1 MCGHENEVNLQ
12 VLCAGSRRWEVQLG
26 HEQEAWGGSRRL
38 RRLHTSAG
46 SVVCASVRYRKT
58 QIPVL
63 VFQVC
68 DCKPVAPSPVLSRN
82 LKA

>member
-1 MCGHENEVNLQ
+1 M
-12 VLCAGSRRWEVQLG
+12 SRRPGEEAGGCEGFTRQL
-26 HEQEAWGGSRRL
+26 
-38 RRLHTSAG
+38 G

>member
-1 MCGHENEVNLQ
+1 MSRRPGEE
-12 VLCAGSRRWEVQLG
+12 AGSSNCITRQL
-26 HEQEAWGGSRRL
+26 E
-38 RRLHTSAG
+38 
-46 SVVCASVRYRKT
+46 SVMHDSVRYRKT

-63 VFQVC
+63 VFQAC